1 MLQQAGHIKPKN
13 SLLGFFLGPLHTDHI
28 WTQVVYGCEVTLAR
42 GRLEADSEAIWLSGW
57 SGPAFTDLNYTRDV
71 GFTTFS
77 PLEGDNDF
85 GAGPAYFYHLDTAPM
100 VFLVHP
106 NKGQRAMAKDH
117 FQTNITCPFG
127 ARPAAAQRVPHEE
140 PEALVHHVPEH
151 SCLLAHL
158 AMVCCL

>member
-1 MLQQAGHIKPKN
+1 MAVRWLQGRVAHADPPSASILELACLIRGSLQSMTPAKMLQQAGHIKPKN
-13 SLLGFFLGPLHTDHI
+13 SLLGFFLGPLHVDHVE
-28 WTQVVYGCEVTLAR
+28 TQVVYGCEVTLAR
-42 GRLEADSEAIWLSGW
+42 GRLKASSEAIWLSGW

-106 NKGQRAMAKDH
+106 NKGQIASA
-117 FQTNITCPFG
+117 N
-127 ARPAAAQRVPHEE
+127 
-140 PEALVHHVPEH
+140 
-151 SCLLAHL
+151 AHL
-158 AMVCCL
+158 AIWLLVI